1 MTQESRQP
9 VESLRGVRKGLPRNP
24 ARVSLSTPRW
34 RERGDREGEIDSW
47 LPSFAELVKTVKN
60 KLNLTNYLASDINDA
75 KKNH

>member
-1 MTQESRQP
+1 MISKLT
-9 VESLRGVRKGLPRNP
+9 LHRKDDDIPPASGKPTGSQKRFTPEYP

-60 KLNLTNYLASDINDA
+60 KLNLTN
-75 KKNH
+75 